1 MTEDLD
7 QVKVI
12 TIETVEATDS
22 INGLKETIKTLREQL
37 GDCKLD
43 SEEFN
48 KTLETL
54 TVAQNKL
61 KDATKTSATV
71 MEGSYD
77 SLVKKMNELKKAWK
91 ATADEGDRAVLGQ
104 HIADINEQ
112 LKEMDASIGNYQR
125 NVGNYASAFDD
136 LNIKIEDGCA
146 KFENINRA
154 SRSVIG
160 SFDLVEGGL
169 KAVGVE
175 SQTVTALMDTM
186 QGAMKFTAGLDS
198 VKEGV
203 KSFTT
208 LTGVVKGA
216 TTAQWALNA
225 AQMANPIGII
235 IGLVAALTAGIVG
248 LVKWINKNQA
258 EEERLRAAFD
268 ATNKAIEDRNKAF
281 DLEIRLM
288 QARGEAQEDIL
299 QKEQLMAE
307 QNVRTTQLRIEA
319 LEKELQSLGI
329 FNGKKKQLLKEQI
342 EDLKE
347 QLADYQEDVRI
358 AKDNI
363 LVYAEEQKTEQRKK
377 AQETKEAAVK
387 AEQEKVRKIKEEE
400 AKLAKLAE
408 EMADKQIE
416 EINRVA
422 QAAVDAEIEKIKN
435 TEADRQKLLDLYY
448 NYQSEVSDRRLSAF
462 DKERFDLHSKYTEDL
477 NIIYALLDQT
487 RETDV
492 EKYEEYKKALLG
504 LDQWYADES
513 AKINQKENDANLK
526 NKKDSLKAVYSATSS
541 ILGSLAQM
549 QDQNSKKGFETAKKL
564 SIASAIMNTLEG
576 VIGAWKSAQ
585 SLPTPFNMIV
595 GAANSAA
602 IAMTGAAQVASIR
615 RQKFGESGSMTGVM
629 NTTMPSVNTAGL
641 LSSPVNYTTEVKGAQ
656 AVDNSMDTRVYVVE
670 SDITDVVNKVK
681 VTEDESTY

>member
-186 QGAMKFTAGLDS
+186 QGAMKFTSGLDS

-319 LEKELQSLGI
+319 LEKELNSLGI
-329 FNGKKKQLLKEQI
+329 FNGKKKELLKEQI
-342 EDLKE
+342 EDLRE

-422 QAAVDAEIEKIKN
+422 QTALEAEQEKIKN
-435 TEADRQKLLDLYY
+435 AEADRQKLLDLYY
-448 NYQSEVSDRRLSAF
+448 NYQSKVADRQLTAF
-462 DKERFDLHSKYTEDL
+462 EEERFALESKYTEDL
-477 NIIYALLDQT
+477 NVIQAALDTKLIT
-487 RETDV
+487 E
-492 EKYEEYKKALLG
+492 EEYRKSLLG
-504 LDQWYADES
+504 LDQWYADEKK
-513 AKINQKENDANLK
+513 KIDQKENDANLK
-526 NKKDSLKAVYSATSS
+526 NKKDSLKAVYNATSS

-602 IAMTGAAQVASIR
+602 IAMTGAAQVAQIR
-615 RQKFGESGSMTGVM
+615 RQKFGESGSMTGIM

>member
-1 MTEDLD
+1 MADILD
-7 QVKVI
+7 DQLVLSI
-12 TIETVEATDS
+12 DTGDSVES
-22 INGLKETIKTLREQL
+22 INGLKQQIKDLREQL
-37 GDCKLD
+37 GDCKIG

-48 KTLETL
+48 KTLDTL

-61 KDATKTSATV
+61 KDATKTSNEAL
-71 MEGSYD
+71 EGSYD
-77 SLVKKMNELKKAWK
+77 ALVKKMADLKKAWK
-91 ATADEGDRAVLGQ
+91 ATADEGDRAVLAE
-104 HIADINEQ
+104 HIADINDK

-136 LNIKIEDGCA
+136 LSIKIENGCA
-146 KFENINRA
+146 KFENINKA
-154 SRSVIG
+154 SKSVIG

-169 KAVGVE
+169 KAIGVE
-175 SQTVTALMDTM
+175 SQTVSTLMNTM
-186 QGAMKFTAGLDS
+186 QGAMKMTNGLDS

-203 KSFTT
+203 KAFTT
-208 LTGVVKGA
+208 LSATVKGA

-258 EEERLRAAFD
+258 EEEKLRAAFE
-268 ATNKAIEDRNKAF
+268 ATNKAIEDRNKAY

-319 LEKELQSLGI
+319 LEKELKSLGI
-329 FNGKKKQLLKEQI
+329 FGGKKKELLKEQI

-347 QLADYQEDVRI
+347 QLAEYQEDVRI
-358 AKDNI
+358 AKENI
-363 LVYAEEQKTEQRKK
+363 LVYNEEQKTEQKKK
-377 AQETKEAAVK
+377 AEEVKEAAIK

-408 EMADKQIE
+408 EMADKQIA
-416 EINRVA
+416 EIERVA
-422 QAAVDAEIEKIKN
+422 QAALDAEIEKIKN
-435 TEADRQKLLDLYY
+435 AEADQQKLLDLYY
-448 NYQSEVSDRRLSAF
+448 NYQSEVEDRNLSIF
-462 DKERFDLHSKYTEDL
+462 DKEREALYAKYIEDL
-477 NIIYALLDQT
+477 NVIQPLLDQT

-504 LDQWYADES
+504 LDQWYDDEK
-513 AKINQKENDANLK
+513 AKIDKKENDALVK
-526 NKKDSLKAVYSATSS
+526 NKKDSLKAVYNATTS

-549 QDQNSKKGFETAKKL
+549 QDQNTKKGFENAKKL
-564 SIASAIMNTLEG
+564 SIASAIMSTLEG
-576 VIGAWKSAQ
+576 VIGAWKSAM
-585 SLPTPFNMIV
+585 SLPTPFNMIM

-602 IAMTGAAQVASIR
+602 IAMTGAAQVAQIR
-615 RQKFGESGSMTGVM
+615 RQKFGSDQAVNTGGVM
-629 NTTMPSVNTAGL
+629 PGVNTVGL

-656 AVDNSMDTRVYVVE
+656 AVDNAMDTRVYVVE
-670 SDITDVVNKVK
+670 SDITNTVNKVK
-681 VTEDESTY
+681 VAEDESTY

>member
-203 KSFTT
+203 KSFST

-329 FNGKKKQLLKEQI
+329 FNGKKKELLKEQI

-363 LVYAEEQKTEQRKK
+363 LVYAEEQKTEQKKK
-377 AQETKEAAVK
+377 AQETKDAAIK
-387 AEQEKVRKIKEEE
+387 AEQEKAKKIREEE
-400 AKLAKLAE
+400 EKLAKLAE

-422 QAAVDAEIEKIKN
+422 QAAIEAEQEKIKN
-435 TEADRQKLLDLYY
+435 AEADREKLLNLYY
-448 NYQSEVSDRRLSAF
+448 NYQSEVADRQLTAF
-462 DKERFDLHSKYTEDL
+462 EEERFALESKYTEDL
-477 NIIYALLDQT
+477 NVIQAALDTKLIT
-487 RETDV
+487 E
-492 EKYEEYKKALLG
+492 EEYRKALLG
-504 LDQWYADES
+504 LDQWYADEKS
-513 AKINQKENDANLK
+513 KIDQKENDANLK

-615 RQKFGESGSMTGVM
+615 RQKFGETGSMTGVM

-641 LSSPVNYTTEVKGAQ
+641 MSSPVNYTTEVKGAQ
-656 AVDNSMDTRVYVVE
+656 VVDNSMDTRVYVVE